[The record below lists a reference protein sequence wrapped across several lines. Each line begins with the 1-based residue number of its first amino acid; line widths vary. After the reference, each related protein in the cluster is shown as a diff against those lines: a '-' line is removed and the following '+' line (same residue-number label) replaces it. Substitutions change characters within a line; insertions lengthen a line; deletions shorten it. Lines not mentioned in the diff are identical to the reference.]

1 MLLKNMTQTQI
12 KERLNALVDTLPED
26 QATLLLDF
34 AVMLRQRQTQSTLTA
49 RLTADTAPT
58 EWEAALAAAEE
69 YWFQLP
75 ESTRSQYSGRVV
87 ALLYDRVLDTDT
99 ELKTLR
105 RRVTA
110 QYPDQPVLYLDA
122 DAEQEPPLFVLS
134 PHLK

>member
-1 MLLKNMTQTQI
+1 MTQTQI
-12 KERLNALVDTLPED
+12 KERLNALFDTLPED
-26 QATLLLDF
+26 QAALLLDF
-34 AVMLRQRQTQSTLTA
+34 AVMLRQRQTQSTSFA
-49 RLTADTAPT
+49 RVNAGAAPT

-87 ALLYDRVLDTDT
+87 ALLYDRILDDD
-99 ELKTLR
+99 EKLKTLR
-105 RRVTA
+105 HRITA
-110 QYPDQPVLYLDA
+110 QYPNQPVLYLDA